1 MPLLISIEG
10 SLILFAIAILFSL
23 YKNIRDYKIIIGT
36 IDKPFGLY
44 RINKNIIKCVYSNI
58 EIDSDSVYDIYND
71 FIKNKNIYRS
81 RKYYTEKGEYNLDIR
96 QVNSSE
102 FIITLELIK
111 RIMLNADSQK
121 LMKDV
126 EKALIDKQFSL
137 YLQPIVNIN
146 NKTIVGYEALVRWLD
161 GDRIRYPNDFIPV
174 LETTGLMVSFCN
186 MVVEEACIILK
197 KWSNDDLKKH
207 LHIAINLSPLTVC
220 TAMFE
225 CQFNHIIDKYNIN
238 RSRLQLEIT
247 ERYALEEPIVPKLS
261 RLRLLGHDI
270 LLDDFGTGESN
281 MSSLK
286 TSSANYIK
294 IDRSFIDGVSKDITN
309 QSVVKTVI
317 TLAKAMNMEII
328 AEGIEKEEDAS
339 WLIYNGVIYGQ
350 GWLYGKPQA
359 I

>member
-1 MPLLISIEG
+1 MSLLISIEG
-10 SLILFAIAILFSL
+10 SLILFVIAISFLF
-23 YKNIRDYKIIIGT
+23 YKNIRHYKAILNN

-44 RINKNIIKCVYSNI
+44 RIDRGRIKCLYSNI
-58 EIDSDSVYDIYND
+58 EIDTDSVYEIYNN
-71 FIKNKNIYRS
+71 FIRNKNIYRG
-81 RKYYTEKGEYNLDIR
+81 RKYYTEKGEYNLSVKQIDAF
-96 QVNSSE
+96 E

-111 RIMLNADSQK
+111 KISLDPSDQK
-121 LMKDV
+121 LMNDV
-126 EKALIDKQFSL
+126 EKALINKRFSL

-146 NKTIVGYEALVRWLD
+146 NNHIVGYEALVRWLE
-161 GDRIRYPNDFIPV
+161 GDSVRYPDEFIPI
-174 LETTGLMVSFCN
+174 LENTGLMAGFCT
-186 MVVEEACIILK
+186 MVIEEACIILQ

-225 CQFNHIIDKYNIN
+225 CQFNHIIDKYNVN
-238 RSRLQLEIT
+238 RNRLQLEIT
-247 ERYALEEPIVPKLS
+247 ERYALEEPIVPKLA

-294 IDRSFIDGVSKDITN
+294 IDRSFINGVSKDAIN
-309 QSVVKTVI
+309 QSVVQTVI
-317 TLAKAMNMEII
+317 TLAKAMDMEII
-328 AEGIEKEEDAS
+328 AEGIEKEEDAL
-339 WLIYNGVIYGQ
+339 WLINNGVIYGQ